1 MEQILPEHY
10 IFMGNTYFYG
20 KIVSMFGK
28 DLMNGKGSG
37 KIMKYMM
44 LSEMMKGNRAG
55 TAGGMNGMLP
65 FLLMGKD
72 GDLFDGLFD
81 IEETEDEEDS

>member
-1 MEQILPEHY
+1 
-10 IFMGNTYFYG
+10 
-20 KIVSMFGK
+20 
-28 DLMNGKGSG
+28 
-37 KIMKYMM
+37 
-44 LSEMMKGNRAG
+44 MMKGNRAG

-81 IEETEDEEDS
+81 IEETEDEEGG